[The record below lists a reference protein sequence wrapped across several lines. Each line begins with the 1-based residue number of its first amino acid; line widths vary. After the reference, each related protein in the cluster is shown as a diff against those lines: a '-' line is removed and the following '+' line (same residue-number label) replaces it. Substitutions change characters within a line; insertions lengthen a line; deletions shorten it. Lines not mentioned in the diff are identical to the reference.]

1 MFYRM
6 RFADPSKVHDGL
18 TWTLFSGCPR
28 NLWIKSC
35 MIWVLYPEAPIT
47 PCYQAICPKNR
58 QTFCLVME
66 RSFRRCWNTLRSKM
80 AFVLITCGKRKSK
93 RVDILFI
100 QGILL
105 YRGSQFST
113 LCETSCYFTHSHEA
127 PPRSYVAPSRG
138 GVFKSSLREGEG
150 GSAVQFPLQQWH
162 RGSRPA
168 FRCAP

>member
-93 RVDILFI
+93 CVNILFI
-100 QGILL
+100 QASCCTEEASFPRCVRRHAILPTAMRRRHDHTWL
-105 YRGSQFST
+105 LPG
-113 LCETSCYFTHSHEA
+113 
-127 PPRSYVAPSRG
+127 G